1 MVVSLAWPAKH
12 IELMNDSRT
21 YLHLLDGGT
30 LSEQFVAS
38 DEMKLTFLSD
48 VLISRQLMMI

>member
-1 MVVSLAWPAKH
+1 MVVSLTQPAKR

-38 DEMKLTFLSD
+38 DEMKLTFSSD
-48 VLISRQLMMI
+48 VSISRQLMKI